1 MSRFS
6 FSIDKSLVA
15 KATSNDEK
23 PTPGYMFKE
32 IAEMTKKSLQANQ
45 DLQDYLL
52 KRLAKDQAWVRLKT
66 LKVMQHCVE
75 LGSADFQSDMQQRTD
90 LIKDCTSTQPSHP
103 YHTLTLHLYMNLL
116 HDPSLFTMHYPPP
129 CSIHPIPSTL
139 LPCPSSLLPKQT
151 SLPFSPRP
159 SSSFSLYLHI
169 PNTITSIAFSGSED
183 TFHGDEINKQIRAEA
198 QTLMNMLFD
207 SSISHEEQTGGM
219 GSKKMQ
225 GFGSTSS
232 TTSSDNVSSGGWGSS
247 KSTSSDGNGNGNG
260 SGSGSG
266 SGRGGYGGFGS
277 TGNNVSGGNSMVS
290 GHTIHI
296 PYCSY

>member
-90 LIKDCTSTQPSHP
+90 LIKDCTT
-103 YHTLTLHLYMNLL
+103 
-116 HDPSLFTMHYPPP
+116 
-129 CSIHPIPSTL
+129 
-139 LPCPSSLLPKQT
+139 
-151 SLPFSPRP
+151 
-159 SSSFSLYLHI
+159 
-169 PNTITSIAFSGSED
+169 FSGSED